1 MSFTCKSR
9 ANITFLCC
17 NHAFTLSA
25 HKTSILLPGRV
36 FLLIFLAESFFGEFL
51 FVNYQAIS
59 FTDYLRKDT
68 GLNIKVFIF
77 ALSCKYDLILNF
89 LH

>member
-25 HKTSILLPGRV
+25 HKTSILLPSRV

-68 GLNIKVFIF
+68 GLNINWQSFY
-77 ALSCKYDLILNF
+77 LCPF
-89 LH
+89 L